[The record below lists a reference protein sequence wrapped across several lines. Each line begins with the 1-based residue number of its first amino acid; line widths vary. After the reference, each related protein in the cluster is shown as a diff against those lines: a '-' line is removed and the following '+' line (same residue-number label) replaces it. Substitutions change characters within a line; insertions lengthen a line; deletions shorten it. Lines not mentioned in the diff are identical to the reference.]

1 MKADGKPQ
9 PSRFP
14 MLRPFGGAAVWLKKR
29 MKGRLKNR
37 FGHDGMPFCR
47 QKPFFQTACRPI
59 SVKMP
64 DFGNF
69 D

>member
-1 MKADGKPQ
+1 MAE
-9 PSRFP
+9 
-14 MLRPFGGAAVWLKKR
+14 KR

-37 FGHDGMPFCR
+37 FGHAGMPFCR
-47 QKPFFQTACRPI
+47 RKPFFQTAYRSI
-59 SVKMP
+59 SVKMA

>member
-1 MKADGKPQ
+1 MAE
-9 PSRFP
+9 
-14 MLRPFGGAAVWLKKR
+14 KR

-37 FGHDGMPFCR
+37 FGHAGMPFCR